1 MDPND
6 VQVGGNHY
14 REIPGE
20 QHWDRIWRKYGR
32 GYFVGQI
39 TKYVERYH
47 LKNGVQDLEKARHFL
62 DKLISLELK
71 KEPLKDR
78 FEYVRWDGKM
88 WFHVYRCR
96 KCGAEVKVTKH
107 EFLEQAHGECAGRDY
122 VRQD

>member
-6 VQVGGNHY
+6 TQVGGNHY

-47 LKNGVQDLEKARHFL
+47 LKNGLQDLEKARHFL
-62 DKLISLELK
+62 DKLITLEY
-71 KEPLKDR
+71 PT
-78 FEYVRWDGKM
+78 
-88 WFHVYRCR
+88 CP
-96 KCGAEVKVTKH
+96 KCGVMEKD
-107 EFLEQAHGECAGRDY
+107 HGDCASESY
-122 VRQD
+122 VAQ